1 MTPLVELC
9 RAAGIFAGGFILGRG
24 YSFDVIRFKLLF
36 AHSHQ
41 KKAGTT
47 MRSRLNNMGVPFS
60 TFDESFDVD
69 E

>member
-1 MTPLVELC
+1 MRSIGRGAVIMDKVTN
-9 RAAGIFAGGFILGRG
+9 RLGRG

-41 KKAGTT
+41 KKTGTT

-60 TFDESFDVD
+60 AFDEPF
-69 E
+69 